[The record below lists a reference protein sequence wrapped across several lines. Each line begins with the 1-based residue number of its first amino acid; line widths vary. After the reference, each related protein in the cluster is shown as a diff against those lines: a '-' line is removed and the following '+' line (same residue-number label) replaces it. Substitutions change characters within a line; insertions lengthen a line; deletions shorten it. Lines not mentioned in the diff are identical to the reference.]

1 MRTFTL
7 LLEDDGNEA
16 RRIEFSGHE
25 PREVFALLEGE
36 RRARRATLWESDAK
50 LGTIVRTPGDFWEIS
65 A

>member
-16 RRIEFSGHE
+16 RRIEFSGRE
-25 PREVFALLEGE
+25 PREAFALLESE
-36 RRARRATLWESDAK
+36 RAARKATLWESDTK
-50 LGTIVRTPGDFWEIS
+50 LGTITRTSGDFWEIS